1 MQTNIS
7 KKMAMLFLTTAMT
20 LGSGAVMAAPGTG
33 SNTGGSD
40 GGVPELQN
48 NAPNIVDNKY
58 INNIRTNTN
67 TTGTPTGTD
76 ASGLNKTEQHKNT
89 MCKDGRCPDVNK
101 KVETGTTGTG
111 SPDGTKTDG
120 TTQ

>member
-20 LGSGAVMAAPGTG
+20 LGSGAALAAPGTG
-33 SNTGGSD
+33 SNAGGTD
-40 GGVPELQN
+40 NGVTELQK
-48 NAPNIVDNKY
+48 NAPNSVDNKD
-58 INNIRTNTN
+58 INNSSTDTN
-67 TTGTPTGTD
+67 TTGTTTGTD
-76 ASGLNKTEQHKNT
+76 AGGLNKAEQHKNT

-101 KVETGTTGTG
+101 KVETGTGA
-111 SPDGTKTDG
+111 PEGTKTDG

>member
-20 LGSGAVMAAPGTG
+20 LGSGAVLAAPGTG
-33 SNTGGSD
+33 SNAGGSD
-40 GGVPELQN
+40 GGMPELQN
-48 NAPNIVDNKY
+48 NAPNSVDNKD
-58 INNIRTNTN
+58 INNSSTNTN
-67 TTGTPTGTD
+67 TTGTD